1 MFTYM
6 LLEFLGAGKQMAA
19 KRILD
24 NFQRLWDAKIMHVV
38 YTLVYGDITNSTH
51 ICIFSISL

>member
-1 MFTYM
+1 M